1 MENLAGNIRLE
12 TYRHGFEIYRES
24 TTLRSRILLES
35 VGRSEPASDYDF
47 PDIDIYLGAFLG
59 ERLIGT
65 LILTPLDA
73 ETVRM
78 RQLAVDENF
87 RGKGIGKA
95 LVEKSEDIARSKG
108 FTKMLLHARES
119 VLEFYLRLGYETDG
133 ERFFEI
139 EIPHRIMQKTLK

>member
-1 MENLAGNIRLE
+1 MQNFAGNIRLE
-12 TYRHGFEIYRES
+12 TYRYGCEIYRES
-24 TTLRSRILLES
+24 NTLRSRILLES
-35 VGRSEPASDYDF
+35 LGRSEPASDYDF

-73 ETVRM
+73 KTVRM

-87 RGKGIGKA
+87 RGSGIGKA
-95 LVEKSEDIARSKG
+95 LVEKSEAIARSHG
-108 FTKMLLHARES
+108 FSLMMLHARVS
-119 VLEFYLRLGYETDG
+119 VLEFYQKLGYERAG

-139 EIPHRIMQKTLK
+139 EIPHWLMQKKLK